1 MKERAKKILDFIIK
15 NNNVTSQ
22 ELQEKFN
29 VSKRTI
35 YYDILAI
42 NKQLGKSGNIKNVKH
57 KFIFE
62 GNLCDARKIISA
74 EEDKFLDSDYRKTFI
89 LNKILL
95 GEKISIEKLT
105 NEMLLSKNTVVQT
118 ITDVKKYLQTMGLR
132 LEYKGKYKIIG
143 DEYVIRELF
152 LIIVQEIVL
161 EINSISKEVSSFDTK
176 GHIKLTD
183 YSLLNL
189 TKFVEFLNKRI
200 RDGKTLYSYKYLN
213 EAKKIS
219 YFSNCKELLCEEAN
233 ENEQAY
239 ICTYISSLP
248 SLNSEVKEDVVEEYV
263 DKLIDKFEVNTAIKL
278 ESKHEFKKNILRH
291 LHSSYNRIRFK
302 FPIRNPMLDETKY
315 KHESLY
321 KIIKS
326 IIENEEEFPVFEG
339 IREEEIGFIAAY
351 FGGYL
356 RGSRDNGLRRNKVL
370 LVCPNGLMV
379 SKSLE
384 IQLYK
389 YIPTI
394 EIVGIVSIKQLKEVN
409 VYYDYIITTIDIQN
423 VNNVIVVNPLLTSSD
438 VQLLM
443 NKLISVKENEK
454 YFNLELIIQAIRKN
468 GVINNEEALKVDLL
482 NIIHK
487 IDEGEMYQP
496 MLKELI
502 NAERVNIIKSVRDW
516 KEAIKI
522 ASKPLLED
530 NSIEELYIENMIK
543 SVEKYGPY
551 IVLADRFALPHASS
565 KEGVNKLAMSLL
577 IVEDEVDLL
586 GKPVNIF
593 MVLAAVD
600 NTTHI
605 RALASLSEMMYEEE
619 NVKLIINGDKSSI
632 LELINKQNKEE

>member
-42 NKQLGKSGNIKNVKH
+42 NEQLGKSGNIKNVKH

-118 ITDVKKYLQTMGLR
+118 ISDVKKYLQTMGLR

-152 LIIVQEIVL
+152 LIIVQENVL

-438 VQLLM
+438 VQLLT

-468 GVINNEEALKVDLL
+468 GVINNEEALKADLL

-632 LELINKQNKEE
+632 LELINKQN

>member
-1 MKERAKKILDFIIK
+1 FIIK

-42 NKQLGKSGNIKNVKH
+42 NEQLGKSGNIKNVKH

-62 GNLCDARKIISA
+62 GNLCDARKIIST

-132 LEYKGKYKIIG
+132 LDYKGKYKIIG

-152 LIIVQEIVL
+152 LIIVQENVL
-161 EINSISKEVSSFDTK
+161 EINSISEEVSSFDTK

-586 GKPVNIF
+586 GKLVNIF

-632 LELINKQNKEE
+632 IELINKQN

>member
-1 MKERAKKILDFIIK
+1 MKERTKKILDFIIK

-42 NKQLGKSGNIKNVKH
+42 NEQLGKNGNIKNVKH

-62 GNLCDARKIISA
+62 GNLCNARKIISA
-74 EEDKFLDSDYRKTFI
+74 EGDKFLDSDYRKTFI

-95 GEKISIEKLT
+95 GEKVSIEKLT

-118 ITDVKKYLQTMGLR
+118 ITDIKKYLHTMGLK
-132 LEYKGKYKIIG
+132 LEYKGKYKVIG

-152 LIIVQEIVL
+152 LIIVQENVL

-176 GHIKLTD
+176 GHINLTD

-189 TKFVEFLNKRI
+189 TKFIEFLNKRI

-219 YFSNCKELLCEEAN
+219 YFNNCKDLLCEEAN

-239 ICTYISSLP
+239 VCTYVSSLP

-423 VNNVIVVNPLLTSSD
+423 VSNVIVVNPLLTASD
-438 VQLLM
+438 IQLLM

-454 YFNLELIIQAIRKN
+454 YFNLELIMQAIRKN
-468 GVINNEEALKVDLL
+468 GVISNEEALKADLL

-502 NAERVNIIKSVRDW
+502 NAERVNIVKSVKDW

-593 MVLAAVD
+593 MVLAAID

-632 LELINKQNKEE
+632 LELINKQN

>member
-1 MKERAKKILDFIIK
+1 
-15 NNNVTSQ
+15 
-22 ELQEKFN
+22 
-29 VSKRTI
+29 
-35 YYDILAI
+35 
-42 NKQLGKSGNIKNVKH
+42 
-57 KFIFE
+57 
-62 GNLCDARKIISA
+62 
-74 EEDKFLDSDYRKTFI
+74 
-89 LNKILL
+89 L

-152 LIIVQEIVL
+152 LIIVQENVL
-161 EINSISKEVSSFDTK
+161 EINSISEEVSSFDTK

-468 GVINNEEALKVDLL
+468 GVINNEEALKADLL

-502 NAERVNIIKSVRDW
+502 NAERVNIIKNVRDW

-632 LELINKQNKEE
+632 IELINKQN

>member
-42 NKQLGKSGNIKNVKH
+42 NEQLGKSGNIKNVKH

-62 GNLCDARKIISA
+62 GNLCDARKIIST

-152 LIIVQEIVL
+152 LIIVQENVL
-161 EINSISKEVSSFDTK
+161 EINSIGEEVSSFDTK

-468 GVINNEEALKVDLL
+468 GVINNEEALKADLL

-502 NAERVNIIKSVRDW
+502 NAESVNIIKNVRDW

-632 LELINKQNKEE
+632 LELINKQN

>member
-42 NKQLGKSGNIKNVKH
+42 NEQLGKSGNIKNVKH

-152 LIIVQEIVL
+152 LIIVQENVL

-438 VQLLM
+438 VQLLT

-468 GVINNEEALKVDLL
+468 GVINNEEALKADLL

-605 RALASLSEMMYEEE
+605 RALSSLSEMMYEEE

-632 LELINKQNKEE
+632 LELINKQN

>member
-42 NKQLGKSGNIKNVKH
+42 NEQLGKSGNIKNVKH

-62 GNLCDARKIISA
+62 GNLCDARKIIST

-152 LIIVQEIVL
+152 LIIVQENIL
-161 EINSISKEVSSFDTK
+161 EINSISEEVSSFDTK

-263 DKLIDKFEVNTAIKL
+263 DKIIDKFEVNTAIKL

-468 GVINNEEALKVDLL
+468 GVINNEEALKADLL

-632 LELINKQNKEE
+632 LELINKQN

>member
-62 GNLCDARKIISA
+62 GNLCDARKIIST

-152 LIIVQEIVL
+152 LIIVQENVL

-176 GHIKLTD
+176 GRIKLTD

-278 ESKHEFKKNILRH
+278 ESTHEFKKNILRH

-468 GVINNEEALKVDLL
+468 GVINNEEALKADLL
-482 NIIHK
+482 NIIHN

-632 LELINKQNKEE
+632 LELINKQN

>member
-42 NKQLGKSGNIKNVKH
+42 NEQLGKSGNIKNVKH

-62 GNLCDARKIISA
+62 GNLCDARKIIST

-152 LIIVQEIVL
+152 LIIVQENVL
-161 EINSISKEVSSFDTK
+161 EINSISEEVSSFDTK

-468 GVINNEEALKVDLL
+468 GVINNEEALKADLL

-632 LELINKQNKEE
+632 IELINKQN

>member
-1 MKERAKKILDFIIK
+1 MKERTKKILDFIIK

-42 NKQLGKSGNIKNVKH
+42 NEQLGKNGNIKNVKH

-62 GNLCDARKIISA
+62 GNLCNARKIISA

-95 GEKISIEKLT
+95 GEKVSIEKLT

-118 ITDVKKYLQTMGLR
+118 ITDIKKYLHTMGLK
-132 LEYKGKYKIIG
+132 LEYKGKYEVIG

-152 LIIVQEIVL
+152 LIIVQENVL

-176 GHIKLTD
+176 GHINLTD

-189 TKFVEFLNKRI
+189 TKFIEFLNKRI

-219 YFSNCKELLCEEAN
+219 YFNNCKDLLCEEAN

-239 ICTYISSLP
+239 VCTYVSSLP

-423 VNNVIVVNPLLTSSD
+423 VSNVIVVNPLLTASD
-438 VQLLM
+438 IQLLM
-443 NKLISVKENEK
+443 NKLISIKENEK
-454 YFNLELIIQAIRKN
+454 YFNLELIMQAIRKN
-468 GVINNEEALKVDLL
+468 GVISNEEALKADLL

-502 NAERVNIIKSVRDW
+502 NAERVNIVKSVKDW

-593 MVLAAVD
+593 MVLAAID

-632 LELINKQNKEE
+632 LELINKQN

>member
-22 ELQEKFN
+22 ELQEQFN

-152 LIIVQEIVL
+152 LIIVQENVL

-176 GHIKLTD
+176 GHITLTD

-632 LELINKQNKEE
+632 LELINKQN

>member
-62 GNLCDARKIISA
+62 GNLCDARKIIST

-118 ITDVKKYLQTMGLR
+118 ITYVKKYLQTMGLR

-152 LIIVQEIVL
+152 LIIVQENVL
-161 EINSISKEVSSFDTK
+161 EINSISEEVSSFDTK

-468 GVINNEEALKVDLL
+468 GVINNEEALKADLL

-502 NAERVNIIKSVRDW
+502 NAERVNIIKNVRDW

-632 LELINKQNKEE
+632 LELINKQN

>member
-1 MKERAKKILDFIIK
+1 
-15 NNNVTSQ
+15 
-22 ELQEKFN
+22 
-29 VSKRTI
+29 SKRTI

-42 NKQLGKSGNIKNVKH
+42 NEQLGKSGNIKNVKH

-62 GNLCDARKIISA
+62 GNLCDARKIIST

-152 LIIVQEIVL
+152 LIIVQENIL
-161 EINSISKEVSSFDTK
+161 EINSISEEVSSFDTK

-468 GVINNEEALKVDLL
+468 GVINNEEALKADLL

-632 LELINKQNKEE
+632 LELINKQN

>member
-42 NKQLGKSGNIKNVKH
+42 NEQLGKSGNIKNVKH

-62 GNLCDARKIISA
+62 GNLCDARKIIST

-152 LIIVQEIVL
+152 LIIVQENVL
-161 EINSISKEVSSFDTK
+161 EINSISEEVSSFDTK

-468 GVINNEEALKVDLL
+468 GVINNEEALKADLL

-502 NAERVNIIKSVRDW
+502 NAERVNIIKNVRDW

-530 NSIEELYIENMIK
+530 NSIEELYIE
-543 SVEKYGPY
+543 
-551 IVLADRFALPHASS
+551 
-565 KEGVNKLAMSLL
+565 
-577 IVEDEVDLL
+577 
-586 GKPVNIF
+586 
-593 MVLAAVD
+593 
-600 NTTHI
+600 
-605 RALASLSEMMYEEE
+605 
-619 NVKLIINGDKSSI
+619 
-632 LELINKQNKEE
+632 

>member
-42 NKQLGKSGNIKNVKH
+42 NEQLGKSGNIKNVKH

-62 GNLCDARKIISA
+62 GNLCDARKIIST

-152 LIIVQEIVL
+152 LIIVQENIL
-161 EINSISKEVSSFDTK
+161 EINSISEEVSSFDTK

-200 RDGKTLYSYKYLN
+200 RDGKILYSYKYLN

-468 GVINNEEALKVDLL
+468 GVINNEEALKADLL

-632 LELINKQNKEE
+632 LELINKQN

>member
-42 NKQLGKSGNIKNVKH
+42 NEQLGKSGNIKNVKH

-62 GNLCDARKIISA
+62 GNLCDARKIIST

-118 ITDVKKYLQTMGLR
+118 ITEVKKYLQTMGLR

-152 LIIVQEIVL
+152 LIIVQENVL
-161 EINSISKEVSSFDTK
+161 EINSISEEVSSFDTK

-248 SLNSEVKEDVVEEYV
+248 SLNNEVKEDVVEEYI

-468 GVINNEEALKVDLL
+468 GVINNEEALKADLL

-502 NAERVNIIKSVRDW
+502 NAERVNIIKNVRDW

-632 LELINKQNKEE
+632 LELINKQN

>member
-22 ELQEKFN
+22 ELQERFN

-42 NKQLGKSGNIKNVKH
+42 NEQLGKSGNIKNVKH

-62 GNLCDARKIISA
+62 GNLCDARKIIST

-152 LIIVQEIVL
+152 LIIVQENVL

-468 GVINNEEALKVDLL
+468 GVINNEEALKADLL

-502 NAERVNIIKSVRDW
+502 NTERVNIIKSVRDW

-632 LELINKQNKEE
+632 LELINKQN

>member
-1 MKERAKKILDFIIK
+1 

-42 NKQLGKSGNIKNVKH
+42 NEQLGKSGNIKNVKH

-62 GNLCDARKIISA
+62 GNLCDARKIIST

-152 LIIVQEIVL
+152 LIIVQENIL
-161 EINSISKEVSSFDTK
+161 EINSISEEVSSFDTK

-468 GVINNEEALKVDLL
+468 GVINNEEALKADLL

-632 LELINKQNKEE
+632 LELINKQN

>member
-42 NKQLGKSGNIKNVKH
+42 NEQLGKSGNIKNVKH

-62 GNLCDARKIISA
+62 GNLCDARKIIST

-95 GEKISIEKLT
+95 SEKISIEKLT

-152 LIIVQEIVL
+152 LIIVQENVL
-161 EINSISKEVSSFDTK
+161 EINSISEEVSSFDTK

-468 GVINNEEALKVDLL
+468 GVINNEEALKADLL

-502 NAERVNIIKSVRDW
+502 NAERVNIIKNVRDW

-632 LELINKQNKEE
+632 LELINKQN

>member
-152 LIIVQEIVL
+152 LIIVQENVL

-468 GVINNEEALKVDLL
+468 GVINNEEALKADLL

-502 NAERVNIIKSVRDW
+502 NAERVNIIKNVRDW

-632 LELINKQNKEE
+632 LELINKQN

>member
-42 NKQLGKSGNIKNVKH
+42 NEQLGKSGNIKNVKH

-62 GNLCDARKIISA
+62 GNLCDARKIIST

-152 LIIVQEIVL
+152 LIIVQENIL
-161 EINSISKEVSSFDTK
+161 EINSISEEVSSFDTK

-468 GVINNEEALKVDLL
+468 GVINNEEALKADLL

-543 SVEKYGPY
+543 SVEKYAPY

-632 LELINKQNKEE
+632 LELINKQN

>member
-42 NKQLGKSGNIKNVKH
+42 NEQLGKSGNIKNVKH

-62 GNLCDARKIISA
+62 GNLCDARKIIST

-152 LIIVQEIVL
+152 LIIVQENIL
-161 EINSISKEVSSFDTK
+161 EINSISEEVSSFDTK

-468 GVINNEEALKVDLL
+468 GVINNEEALKADLL

-551 IVLADRFALPHASS
+551 IVLADRFAIPHASS

-632 LELINKQNKEE
+632 LELINKQN

>member
-42 NKQLGKSGNIKNVKH
+42 NEQLGKSGNIKNVKH

-62 GNLCDARKIISA
+62 GNLCDARKIIST

-132 LEYKGKYKIIG
+132 LDYKGKYKIIG

-152 LIIVQEIVL
+152 LIIVQENVL
-161 EINSISKEVSSFDTK
+161 EINSISEEVSSFDTK

-248 SLNSEVKEDVVEEYV
+248 SLNSEVKEEVVEEYV

-632 LELINKQNKEE
+632 LELINKQN

>member
-42 NKQLGKSGNIKNVKH
+42 NEQLGKSGNIKNVKH

-152 LIIVQEIVL
+152 LIIVQENVL

-438 VQLLM
+438 VQLLT

-454 YFNLELIIQAIRKN
+454 YFNLELIMQAIRKN
-468 GVINNEEALKVDLL
+468 GVINNEEALKADLL

-530 NSIEELYIENMIK
+530 NSIEELYIENMIR

-632 LELINKQNKEE
+632 LELINKQN

>member
-42 NKQLGKSGNIKNVKH
+42 NEQLGKSGNIKNVKH

-62 GNLCDARKIISA
+62 GNLCDARKIIST

-152 LIIVQEIVL
+152 LIIVQENVL
-161 EINSISKEVSSFDTK
+161 EINSISEEVSSFDTK

-468 GVINNEEALKVDLL
+468 GVINNEEALKADLL

-502 NAERVNIIKSVRDW
+502 NAERVNIIKNVRDW

-551 IVLADRFALPHASS
+551 IVLTDRFALPHASS

-632 LELINKQNKEE
+632 LELINKQN

>member
-42 NKQLGKSGNIKNVKH
+42 NEQLGKSGNIKNVKH

-62 GNLCDARKIISA
+62 GNLCDARKIIST

-152 LIIVQEIVL
+152 LIIVQENVL
-161 EINSISKEVSSFDTK
+161 EINSISEEVSSFDTK

-468 GVINNEEALKVDLL
+468 GVINNEEALKADLL

-502 NAERVNIIKSVRDW
+502 NAERVNIIKNVRDW

-565 KEGVNKLAMSLL
+565 KEGVNKLAMSLP

-632 LELINKQNKEE
+632 IELINKQN

>member
-42 NKQLGKSGNIKNVKH
+42 NEQLGKSGNIKNVKH
-57 KFIFE
+57 KFTFE
-62 GNLCDARKIISA
+62 GNLCDARKIIST

-152 LIIVQEIVL
+152 LIIVQENVL
-161 EINSISKEVSSFDTK
+161 EINSISEEVSSFDTK

-468 GVINNEEALKVDLL
+468 GVINNEEALKADLL

-502 NAERVNIIKSVRDW
+502 NAERVNIIKNVRDW

-632 LELINKQNKEE
+632 LELINKQN

>member
-1 MKERAKKILDFIIK
+1 
-15 NNNVTSQ
+15 
-22 ELQEKFN
+22 
-29 VSKRTI
+29 
-35 YYDILAI
+35 
-42 NKQLGKSGNIKNVKH
+42 
-57 KFIFE
+57 
-62 GNLCDARKIISA
+62 
-74 EEDKFLDSDYRKTFI
+74 
-89 LNKILL
+89 NKILL

-152 LIIVQEIVL
+152 LIIVQENVL
-161 EINSISKEVSSFDTK
+161 EINSISEEVSSFDTK

-468 GVINNEEALKVDLL
+468 GVINNEEALKADLL

-502 NAERVNIIKSVRDW
+502 NAERVNIIKNVRDW

-632 LELINKQNKEE
+632 LELINKQN

>member
-1 MKERAKKILDFIIK
+1 MKERTKKILDFIIK

-42 NKQLGKSGNIKNVKH
+42 NEQLGKSGNIKNVKH

-62 GNLCDARKIISA
+62 GNLCNARKIISA

-95 GEKISIEKLT
+95 GEKVSIEKLT

-118 ITDVKKYLQTMGLR
+118 ITDIKKYLHTMGLK
-132 LEYKGKYKIIG
+132 LEYKGKYKVIG

-152 LIIVQEIVL
+152 LIIVQENVL

-176 GHIKLTD
+176 GHINLTD

-189 TKFVEFLNKRI
+189 TKFIEFLNKRI

-219 YFSNCKELLCEEAN
+219 YFNNCKDLLCEEAN

-239 ICTYISSLP
+239 VCTYVSSLP

-423 VNNVIVVNPLLTSSD
+423 VSNVIVVNPLLTASD
-438 VQLLM
+438 IQLLM

-454 YFNLELIIQAIRKN
+454 YFNLELIMQAIRKN
-468 GVINNEEALKVDLL
+468 GVISNEEALKADLL

-502 NAERVNIIKSVRDW
+502 NAERVNIVKSVKDW

-593 MVLAAVD
+593 MVLAAID

-632 LELINKQNKEE
+632 LELINKQN

>member
-152 LIIVQEIVL
+152 LIIVQENVL

-278 ESKHEFKKNILRH
+278 ESKHEFRKNILRH

-502 NAERVNIIKSVRDW
+502 NAERVNIIKNVRDW

-632 LELINKQNKEE
+632 LELINKQN

>member
-62 GNLCDARKIISA
+62 GNLCDARKIIST

-152 LIIVQEIVL
+152 LIIVQENVL

-176 GHIKLTD
+176 GRIKLTD

-468 GVINNEEALKVDLL
+468 GVINNEEALKADLL
-482 NIIHK
+482 NIIHN

-632 LELINKQNKEE
+632 LELINKQN

>member
-1 MKERAKKILDFIIK
+1 MLDFIIK

-22 ELQEKFN
+22 ELQERFN

-42 NKQLGKSGNIKNVKH
+42 NEQLGKSGNIKNVKH

-62 GNLCDARKIISA
+62 GNLCDARKIIST

-152 LIIVQEIVL
+152 LIIVQENVL

-468 GVINNEEALKVDLL
+468 GVINNEEALKADLL

-632 LELINKQNKEE
+632 LELINKQN

>member
-42 NKQLGKSGNIKNVKH
+42 NEQLGKSGNIKNVKH

-62 GNLCDARKIISA
+62 GNLCDARKIIST

-152 LIIVQEIVL
+152 LIIVQENVL
-161 EINSISKEVSSFDTK
+161 EINSISEEVSSFDTK

-468 GVINNEEALKVDLL
+468 GVINNEEALKADLL

-502 NAERVNIIKSVRDW
+502 NAERVNIIKNVRDW

-522 ASKPLLED
+522 ASKRLLED

-632 LELINKQNKEE
+632 LELINKQN

>member
-42 NKQLGKSGNIKNVKH
+42 NEQLGKSGNIKNVKH

-62 GNLCDARKIISA
+62 GNLCDARKIIST

-152 LIIVQEIVL
+152 LIIVQENVL
-161 EINSISKEVSSFDTK
+161 EINSISEEVSSFDTK

-356 RGSRDNGLRRNKVL
+356 RGSRDNDLRRNKVL

-468 GVINNEEALKVDLL
+468 GVINNEEALKADLL

-502 NAERVNIIKSVRDW
+502 NAERVNIIKNVRDW

-632 LELINKQNKEE
+632 IELINKQN

>member
-42 NKQLGKSGNIKNVKH
+42 NEQLGKSGNIKNVKH

-143 DEYVIRELF
+143 DEYVIREMF
-152 LIIVQEIVL
+152 LIIVQENVL
-161 EINSISKEVSSFDTK
+161 EINSISKEVSGFDTK

-438 VQLLM
+438 VQLLT

-468 GVINNEEALKVDLL
+468 GVINNEEALKADLL

-530 NSIEELYIENMIK
+530 NSIEELYIENMIR

-632 LELINKQNKEE
+632 LELINKQN

>member
-1 MKERAKKILDFIIK
+1 
-15 NNNVTSQ
+15 
-22 ELQEKFN
+22 
-29 VSKRTI
+29 
-35 YYDILAI
+35 
-42 NKQLGKSGNIKNVKH
+42 
-57 KFIFE
+57 
-62 GNLCDARKIISA
+62 
-74 EEDKFLDSDYRKTFI
+74 
-89 LNKILL
+89 ILL

-152 LIIVQEIVL
+152 LIIVQENIL
-161 EINSISKEVSSFDTK
+161 EINSISEEVSSFDTK

-468 GVINNEEALKVDLL
+468 GVINNEEALKADLL

-632 LELINKQNKEE
+632 LELINKQN

>member
-42 NKQLGKSGNIKNVKH
+42 NEQLGKSGNIKNVKH

-62 GNLCDARKIISA
+62 GNLCDARKIIST

-152 LIIVQEIVL
+152 LIIVQENVL
-161 EINSISKEVSSFDTK
+161 EINSISEEVSSFDTK

-219 YFSNCKELLCEEAN
+219 YFSNCKELLCGEAN

-468 GVINNEEALKVDLL
+468 GVINNEEALKADLL

-502 NAERVNIIKSVRDW
+502 NAERVNIIKNVRDW

-619 NVKLIINGDKSSI
+619 NVKIIINGDKSSI
-632 LELINKQNKEE
+632 LELINKQN

>member
-1 MKERAKKILDFIIK
+1 FIIK

-42 NKQLGKSGNIKNVKH
+42 NEQLGKSGNIKNVKH

-62 GNLCDARKIISA
+62 GNLCDARKIIST

-152 LIIVQEIVL
+152 LIIVQENVL
-161 EINSISKEVSSFDTK
+161 EINSISEEVSSFDTK

-468 GVINNEEALKVDLL
+468 GVINNEEALKADLL

-502 NAERVNIIKSVRDW
+502 NAERVNIIKNVRDW

-632 LELINKQNKEE
+632 LELINKQN

>member
-42 NKQLGKSGNIKNVKH
+42 NEQLGKSGNIKNVKH

-62 GNLCDARKIISA
+62 GNLCDARKIIST

-152 LIIVQEIVL
+152 LIIVQENVL
-161 EINSISKEVSSFDTK
+161 EINSISEEVSSFDTK

-468 GVINNEEALKVDLL
+468 GVINNEEALKADLL
-482 NIIHK
+482 NIIHM

-502 NAERVNIIKSVRDW
+502 NAERVNIIKNVRDW

-632 LELINKQNKEE
+632 IELINKQN